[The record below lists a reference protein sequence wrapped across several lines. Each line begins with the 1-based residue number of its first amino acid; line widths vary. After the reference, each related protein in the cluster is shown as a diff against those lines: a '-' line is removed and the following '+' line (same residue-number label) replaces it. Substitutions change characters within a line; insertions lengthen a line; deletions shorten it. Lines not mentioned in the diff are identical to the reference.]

1 MAQPITLDVPVRDP
15 RIALQARLQ
24 NAPIRHAEALLDG
37 YEVLQALHDAGA
49 LDLLRG
55 ALGSKDK
62 VLDAAVESAGT
73 PSSVRGIRNLMLLIN
88 MLGTIEPDVLKT
100 FTQATPTAFKTM
112 LYKPARPG
120 LWALIKDFLWN
131 QDFRYGMAALNSL
144 LEVLGKNLCAHRKQ
158 HPLSR

>member
-1 MAQPITLDVPVRDP
+1 MAQPILLDVPVRDP
-15 RIALQARLQ
+15 RIELQARLQ
-24 NAPIRHAEALLDG
+24 DAPTQHAEALLEG

-62 VLDAAVESAGT
+62 VLNVTVETAGS

-100 FTQATPTAFKTM
+100 FTQIAPSALKM
-112 LYKPARPG
+112 MIYRPERPG
-120 LWALIKDFLWN
+120 LWSLIKDFFWN
-131 QDFRYGMAALNSL
+131 QDFRHGMAALNSL
-144 LEVLGKNLCAHRKQ
+144 LEVFGKGLCAHRKQ